1 MQAII
6 TITGKVLHDPFKNES
21 NIKGCIYYIG
31 KKKGKAIEHAH
42 HIIHS
47 FIHSFINFKKAT
59 LTIAFGKCQQ

>member
-6 TITGKVLHDPFKNES
+6 TITGKVLHDPFKNEN

-31 KKKGKAIEHAH
+31 KKKKGKAIEYAH

-47 FIHSFINFKKAT
+47 FIHLLTLKKQH
-59 LTIAFGKCQQ
+59 LPLPL